1 MESTPIV
8 EGEHNICP
16 CGKMGLKERFMI
28 ENKINGNRTFVGSE
42 CIDNI
47 DTKAKD
53 VNYYSCRLLYQG
65 LQGTYRGM
73 TRNGLVLLSVD
84 STSGFVKYLPTVK
97 HLNPPV
103 TRNMEGP
110 WYISIFF
117 LKENTMIYGRKY
129 RIHLKTEYKA
139 GRLRFTAV

>member
-1 MESTPIV
+1 MENQALDSQIEVILNEGNEDFNAVDSDIEDATFNDASHKYRFCGGNSIGFKYST
-8 EGEHNICP
+8 
-16 CGKMGLKERFMI
+16 
-28 ENKINGNRTFVGSE
+28 T
-42 CIDNI
+42 
-47 DTKAKD
+47 
-53 VNYYSCRLLYQG
+53 G

-73 TRNGLVLLSVD
+73 TRNGLVFLSVD

-117 LKENTMIYGRKY
+117 PKENTMIYGKKY
-129 RIHLKTEYKA
+129 RIHFLYKG